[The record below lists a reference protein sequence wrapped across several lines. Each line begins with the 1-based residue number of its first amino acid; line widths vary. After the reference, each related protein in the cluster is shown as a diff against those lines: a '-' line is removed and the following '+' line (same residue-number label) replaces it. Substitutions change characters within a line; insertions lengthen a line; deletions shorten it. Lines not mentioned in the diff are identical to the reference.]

1 MALKRKID
9 TLDGLKPDVAALYTK
24 GEDGKFTLDVEG
36 VEPVEDVSGLK
47 SALAKE
53 KKAALEYRKRMDEI
67 EAEKAAREEELLKK
81 AGNTEALEK
90 SYKDREAKRKAEYEA
105 SIAERDKEIDQ
116 FSRGAAIDQLLD
128 GKVIPRAKDWLKK
141 EVLSRTRLE
150 KDADGKRV
158 IRVLDESGNPT
169 ATGLEEFIKSN
180 VLDNKDNAPFI
191 IAGRASGG
199 GTGGANA
206 GGGSGAGKVIT
217 SSTWSAMSPASRLE
231 FSKAGGKVEA
241 S

>member
-9 TLDGLKPDVAALYTK
+9 TIDGLKPDVAALYTK

-36 VEPVEDVSGLK
+36 IEPVEDVSGLK

-158 IRVLDESGNPT
+158 IRVLDDAGNPT

-206 GGGSGAGKVIT
+206 GGGSGAGKKTIT
-217 SSTWSAMSPASRLE
+217 LAAFNNLPHAERHAFMNN
-231 FSKAGGKVEA
+231 GGHIED
-241 S
+241 

>member
-1 MALKRKID
+1 MLLKRKID
-9 TLDGLKPDVAALYTK
+9 TIDGLKPDVAALYTK

-36 VEPVEDVSGLK
+36 IEPVEDVSGLK